1 MKMHHYMVWAPDYT
15 DEGAL
20 ARRMAIR
27 PKHFIDVNKIIKQGV
42 LKAAGGLL
50 APESQDAEPQDR
62 KFVGSALI
70 YEAESFEEARRLVEA
85 DVYWKENV
93 WDKEKLVI
101 LPILMATTLPE
112 RAGVTQPMSEG
123 QD

>member
-1 MKMHHYMVWAPDYT
+1 M
-15 DEGAL
+15 
-20 ARRMAIR
+20 
-27 PKHFIDVNKIIKQGV
+27 
-42 LKAAGGLL
+42 

-93 WDKEKLVI
+93 VSDVCYYDFSITL
-101 LPILMATTLPE
+101 TTSWKVGQGKIGHSSYPHGDYPP
-112 RAGVTQPMSEG
+112 RASWCHSTNVGRPGLTKIQEMLAKCI
-123 QD
+123 